1 MSRPNVKR
9 GDRNDAVK
17 ELQERLNIH
26 GFNCGRPD
34 GVFGKGTERAAKDF
48 ARRNGLSWS
57 GEIGGPM
64 WAKLDEDPPK
74 TGMEPDTLL
83 AGGSRLAQTWNKYGK
98 VLREQAVEMG
108 FSPAAVLAVLLVEAG
123 GMAFG
128 YKGALLARFE
138 NHVFWDYWGKKGN
151 EDRFKEHF
159 RYSSSKRWTG
169 HEVKFADSDVWEKCH
184 TSQKH
189 EWKVMALAASMDP
202 EATYDSASF
211 GLPQMMGFNAETC
224 GYANAVAM
232 VNAWSESAAE
242 QIDGM
247 FEFIEANRKMHNAL
261 KAGDY
266 VTFARYYNGPGKAED
281 YGAKIADAV
290 ARAKAAGVS

>member
-1 MSRPNVKR
+1 MSMDIVKR
-9 GDRNDAVK
+9 GDRNDTVK
-17 ELQERLNIH
+17 ELQQRLNIH
-26 GFNCGRPD
+26 GLNAGRPD
-34 GVFGKGTERAAKDF
+34 GIFGRGTERAVKDF
-48 ARRNGLSWS
+48 CRKNELVFDGTV
-57 GEIGGPM
+57 GPHI
-64 WAKLDEDPPK
+64 WAVLLTDPPK
-74 TGMEPDTLL
+74 TGMEPDV
-83 AGGSRLAQTWNKYGK
+83 AIPGGSRLAQTWNKYGK
-98 VLREQAVEMG
+98 GLQEQAVEMG
-108 FSPAAVLAVLLVEAG
+108 VSPAAVLAVLLVEAG

-151 EDRFKEHF
+151 EAKFKEHF
-159 RYSSSKRWTG
+159 RYSSGKRWTG
-169 HEVKFADSDVWEKCH
+169 HEVRFEGGEWEKCH

-189 EWKVMALAASMDP
+189 EWKVLALAVSLDA
-202 EATYDSASF
+202 EAAYDATSF

-232 VNAWSESAAE
+232 VNAWSKSAAA

-247 FEFIEANRKMHNAL
+247 FEFIEANRKMHAAL

-266 VTFARYYNGPGKAED
+266 VTFARYYNGPGKSED
-281 YGAKIADAV
+281 YGAKIADAA